1 MSTVDVFA
9 WCCIAGSIGVF
20 CGALFIIANFDVRPR
35 SKRVR
40 DEG

>member
-20 CGALFIIANFDVRPR
+20 AGALFIIANFDVRP
-35 SKRVR
+35 KRVR